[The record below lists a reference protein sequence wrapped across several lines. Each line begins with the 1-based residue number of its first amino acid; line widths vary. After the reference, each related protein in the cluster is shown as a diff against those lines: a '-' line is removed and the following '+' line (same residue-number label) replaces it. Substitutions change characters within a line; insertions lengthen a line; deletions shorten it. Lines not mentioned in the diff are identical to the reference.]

1 MNTNNK
7 KKVLLEAAEYI
18 MNGTRD
24 YSCSAVMLAGGE
36 SLANEYAN
44 FIGLDHFNQIMLPV
58 LPTNKQGRLA
68 RSLAILLFRET
79 L

>member
-1 MNTNNK
+1 MTKRVKKNK
-7 KKVLLEAAEYI
+7 LLKAVEYI
-18 MNGTRD
+18 MNGTRN
-24 YSCSAVMLAGGE
+24 YSCNAVRLAGGK

-44 FIGLDHFNQIMLPV
+44 FIGLDHCTQIMLPT
-58 LPTNKQGRLA
+58 LPTNKQGRLV

>member
-7 KKVLLEAAEYI
+7 KKVLLKAVEYI

-24 YSCSAVMLAGGE
+24 YSCNAVALAGGE
-36 SLANEYAN
+36 SLADEYAN
-44 FIGLDHFNQIMLPV
+44 FIGLDNCHQIMLPD
-58 LPTNKQGRLA
+58 LPTNKQGRLV